1 MYKIVRFYK
10 DSNHQDHNKVIKTG
24 LTEAEAQEHCQREDT
39 HERGVGFNGHALYH
53 YNSFVCVG
61 VPYVGSGVSYIGSG
75 RTANA
80 YKHLHTQTAAL
91 GNAVFATGRCPGKFR

>member
-1 MYKIVRFYK
+1 MCEVNIGYSLHY
-10 DSNHQDHNKVIKTG
+10 
-24 LTEAEAQEHCQREDT
+24 
-39 HERGVGFNGHALYH
+39 

-80 YKHLHTQTAAL
+80 YKHLHTQEAAP
-91 GNAVFATGRCPGKFR
+91 GVAARSTGCCPGGAVLDHKKIN